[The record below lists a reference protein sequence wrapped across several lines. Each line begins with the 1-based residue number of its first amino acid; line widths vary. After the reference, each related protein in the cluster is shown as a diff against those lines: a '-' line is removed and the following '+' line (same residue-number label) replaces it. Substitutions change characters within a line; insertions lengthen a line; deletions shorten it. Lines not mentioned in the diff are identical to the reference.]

1 MHTTE
6 NYLRDIMHLLL
17 ESARQAKA
25 RRDSSGNS
33 GDPQQAAFEDGRAV
47 AYYEV
52 VSTMLEQLNAFRI
65 PRSSIGVPETFDPDR
80 DLL

>member
-6 NYLRDIMHLLL
+6 NYLRDIMQLLL
-17 ESARQAKA
+17 ESARDAKA
-25 RRDSSGNS
+25 RRDSSRS
-33 GDPQQAAFEDGRAV
+33 SDDRQQAAFEDGRAM

-52 VSTMLEQLNAFRI
+52 VSTMLEQLKAFRI
-65 PRSSIGVPETFDPDR
+65 PRRSVGVPEAFDPDR